1 MKRSIPI
8 SRGFPTDISALS
20 ATCLLLTCC
29 GSPVQGAGVECGVRQ
44 LTHLGYIAHGYDA
57 VEGDWPWHAGI
68 FMNVPSGPQRY
79 ICGGSII
86 SENFVITAA
95 HCTVPNRN
103 ILAADDVSVRLG
115 LHNRTGP
122 SEHSKMYD
130 VVEIIRHEAF
140 NMDNL
145 RNDVA
150 LLRMADDIEYSDY
163 IQPVCLWPVEKKS
176 LNSILNS
183 RGYVVGWGL
192 GDTKNLAELLQ
203 EAKLAAVEYETCLKS
218 HPTHF
223 QKLLSD
229 DKSSYCAGNQNQ
241 TNVCSGDSGGGMYYN
256 IGSSWYIRGL
266 VSTGVRPVDDSAACN
281 PKEYVIFSD
290 IPYYLGW
297 ITKHQENV
305 KKRNLLNLG
314 SCGLDTYN
322 ASYPEQDKSLFLQYP
337 WVAMLEF
344 KVRGSTSNLTMCN
357 GALIHPRFVV
367 TVGHCVDD
375 SASKYKL
382 TSVRLGEYNFKT
394 NPDKEKDAKG
404 VEQSTFIQVIDIEKV
419 IQHPMFNQP
428 RYDNNI
434 ALLKLKT
441 PADTGRP
448 NVRPVCLPTLED
460 FNEVYTIAGWKRV
473 GKQNH
478 IIRRDI
484 VALEDYG
491 TCQSIYSKMKIKLS
505 GEGSHI
511 CGTYH
516 HKEQMDCFHYMA
528 GAPLQYVKNAD
539 RKNQYFLKGVFAYGF
554 PGCQL
559 NYTDV
564 FMSVNKY
571 ASWIKMVVEQEEGP
585 L

>member
-1 MKRSIPI
+1 M
-8 SRGFPTDISALS
+8 
-20 ATCLLLTCC
+20 
-29 GSPVQGAGVECGVRQ
+29 
-44 LTHLGYIAHGYDA
+44 
-57 VEGDWPWHAGI
+57 
-68 FMNVPSGPQRY
+68 
-79 ICGGSII
+79 
-86 SENFVITAA
+86 
-95 HCTVPNRN
+95 
-103 ILAADDVSVRLG
+103 VSVHLG

-140 NMDNL
+140 NMNNL

-183 RGYVVGWGL
+183 RGYVVGWGR
-192 GDTKNLAELLQ
+192 GDTRNYAELLQ
-203 EAKLAAVEYETCLKS
+203 EATLAAVEYETCLKS

-256 IGSSWYIRGL
+256 IGSTWYIRGL
-266 VSTGVRPVDDSAACN
+266 VSTGVLPVGDSAACN
-281 PKEYVIFSD
+281 AKEYVIFSD

-322 ASYPEQDKSLFLQYP
+322 ASYTEQDKSRFLQYP

-382 TSVRLGEYNFKT
+382 
-394 NPDKEKDAKG
+394 
-404 VEQSTFIQVIDIEKV
+404 
-419 IQHPMFNQP
+419 
-428 RYDNNI
+428 
-434 ALLKLKT
+434 
-441 PADTGRP
+441 
-448 NVRPVCLPTLED
+448 
-460 FNEVYTIAGWKRV
+460 
-473 GKQNH
+473 
-478 IIRRDI
+478 
-484 VALEDYG
+484 
-491 TCQSIYSKMKIKLS
+491 
-505 GEGSHI
+505 
-511 CGTYH
+511 
-516 HKEQMDCFHYMA
+516 
-528 GAPLQYVKNAD
+528 
-539 RKNQYFLKGVFAYGF
+539 
-554 PGCQL
+554 
-559 NYTDV
+559 
-564 FMSVNKY
+564 
-571 ASWIKMVVEQEEGP
+571 
-585 L
+585 

>member
-1 MKRSIPI
+1 MKLVIPI
-8 SRGFPTDISALS
+8 SRGFPSVISALCL
-20 ATCLLLTCC
+20 ACLLLICC
-29 GSPVQGAGVECGVRQ
+29 GFLIRVEANCGQRM
-44 LTHLGYIAHGYDA
+44 LTHLGYIANGYA
-57 VEGDWPWHAGI
+57 ALEGDWPWHAGV
-68 FMNVPSGPQRY
+68 FMNMPYGPQKY
-79 ICGGSII
+79 ICGGTVIN
-86 SENFVITAA
+86 ENFVITAA

-103 ILAADDVSVRLG
+103 ILAADDVVVRLG

-122 SEHSKMYD
+122 SEHSKIYD

-150 LLRMADDIEYSDY
+150 LLRMADDIKYSDY
-163 IQPVCLWPVEKKS
+163 IQPICLWPVSIGS
-176 LNSILNS
+176 LNSILKS

-192 GDTKNLAELLQ
+192 GDTHKMAEILQ
-203 EAKLAAVEYETCLKS
+203 EATLAAVEYETCLKS

-229 DKSSYCAGNQNQ
+229 EKSSYCAGNQNQ

-256 IGSSWYIRGL
+256 INGSWYIRGL
-266 VSTGVRPVDDSAACN
+266 VSAGVRPVDNSACN

-290 IPYYLGW
+290 IPYYLEW
-297 ITKHQENV
+297 ITNHQENV

-314 SCGLDTYN
+314 SCGLDTHN
-322 ASYPEQDKSLFLQYP
+322 SSYPELDKPIFLQYP
-337 WVAMLEF
+337 WVAMLEY
-344 KVRGSTSNLTMCN
+344 KIKGTTSNLTMCN

-375 SASKYKL
+375 SPSKYKL
-382 TSVRLGEYNFKT
+382 TSVRLGEYNSKT
-394 NPDKEKDAKG
+394 NPDKGTDANS
-404 VEQSTFIQVIDIEKV
+404 VEQSTFIQIIDVEKV
-419 IQHPMFNQP
+419 IQHPMFNEP

-448 NVRPVCLPTLED
+448 NVQPICLPTLED

-473 GKQNH
+473 GKQSH
-478 IIRRDI
+478 IIRRDV
-484 VALEDYG
+484 VALENYD
-491 TCQSIYSKMKIKLS
+491 TCRSIYGKMKISLS
-505 GEGSHI
+505 KQSSHI
-511 CGTYH
+511 CGTYYL
-516 HKEQMDCFHYMA
+516 KDQMDCFHYMA
-528 GAPLQYVKNAD
+528 GAPLQYVKNSD

-559 NYTDV
+559 NFTDV

-571 ASWIKMVVEQEEGP
+571 SSWIKLVVQEEGF
-585 L
+585 LV